1 MGCYYKNMM
10 YRKWFFYFIFC
21 KKNYDLTC
29 ATCTGT
35 MTGDDA
41 AIFDV
46 WIQPSNYAIEH
57 RSAGRC
63 NNLYERLVFTAD
75 ETQVCVSG
83 SCAFNRR
90 IIVRAGCHTE
100 QYLSVFKFAFAMPST
115 RSNPLANGT
124 AALVDHDILSR
135 VRKLEG
141 TVSSLLRKMRNQGK
155 NGVDG
160 GKGRDGAPG
169 VDGANGRDGAPG
181 VDGAN
186 GRDGAPG
193 VDGANGRDGAPGVD
207 GASGRDGGLVL
218 YDANERH
225 VQNGQG
231 KNSEVDCTN
240 SQEVASGGSEAD
252 VLVDCHP
259 DQAAGHLEEGDCL
272 LMAPDLNVPSH
283 RVVVRVIGPSAS
295 GLQFSFSMKRRNTF
309 TPLKRYVATKLGL
322 GQAFNVSLAYE
333 GHPLS
338 SGATP
343 ESIGVQTSHKE
354 MSLTFAVK

>member
-1 MGCYYKNMM
+1 
-10 YRKWFFYFIFC
+10 
-21 KKNYDLTC
+21 
-29 ATCTGT
+29 

-160 GKGRDGAPG
+160 GK
-169 VDGANGRDGAPG
+169 
-181 VDGAN
+181 

>member
-35 MTGDDA
+35 MTDDA

-160 GKGRDGAPG
+160 GK
-169 VDGANGRDGAPG
+169 
-181 VDGAN
+181 

>member
-181 VDGAN
+181 VDGA
-186 GRDGAPG
+186 
-193 VDGANGRDGAPGVD
+193 
-207 GASGRDGGLVL
+207 SGRDGGLVL